1 MNNVKLNFRDYIDIE
16 SFNIFGVKDQ
26 QNTEIINI

>member
-1 MNNVKLNFRDYIDIE
+1 MNNVKVNFRDYIDME

-26 QNTEIINI
+26 QKNRNY